1 MHNASL
7 MICLLPL
14 HLYSVA
20 TFDGFWWK
28 CSGKHFNIWISD
40 LSRPCFPFSFFLR
53 TDLSGKPKYQFGNM
67 SLGLVLNC
75 WYFNNNHGF
84 TDNEEWHWTLDSI
97 LNSCN
102 AFLFFF
108 THCDCG
114 LGWVHISG
122 RHKFWSRTLAQER
135 RNKKSFDIYILSNSL
150 LFQNYFYRPEFFP
163 LVMGKIMK
171 IIKTPPQPKFKSCW
185 KSFTSMPKSTAH
197 FFIQYLENW

>member
-84 TDNEEWHWTLDSI
+84 TDNEEWHWTLESI
-97 LNSCN
+97 LNYCN
-102 AFLFFF
+102 VFLFLLD
-108 THCDCG
+108 TV
-114 LGWVHISG
+114 WTSG
-122 RHKFWSRTLAQER
+122 GRKYSYDDSINQNIQAFSCSKRTTNKHQE
-135 RNKKSFDIYILSNSL
+135 L
-150 LFQNYFYRPEFFP
+150 LRKWWLWQW
-163 LVMGKIMK
+163 
-171 IIKTPPQPKFKSCW
+171 FKSIYMRVH
-185 KSFTSMPKSTAH
+185 TSQGWSWL
-197 FFIQYLENW
+197 Q